1 MITLF
6 IIQFLAIAFLG
17 YKLLY
22 IKKEKIVDKIKEEEG
37 VFLSNP
43 VDVPDFNKID
53 PNYEMLKDVIE
64 SIKLEKWDII
74 KFERDHMD
82 NCYDIE
88 LLNDPGSLKVKC
100 RLRVRDYGNRNLYIS
115 WFHIFKMVNKDQHS
129 HLVTFNDCE
138 SVPRFL
144 ILNLMWDYVL
154 DYHQKIHDDHIHHY
168 LECKNIIQKELKT
181 LNRDKQLVK
190 LLEN

>member
-1 MITLF
+1 MIAIL
-6 IIQFLAIAFLG
+6 IIQFSAIAFLG
-17 YKLLY
+17 YKLY
-22 IKKEKIVDKIKEEEG
+22 NIKREKIVDKIKEEG
-37 VFLSNP
+37 VILPNP
-43 VDVPDFNKID
+43 VSVPGFNQID
-53 PNYEMLKDVIE
+53 PNYQMLKDVVE

-82 NCYDIE
+82 NLYDIE
-88 LLNDPGSLKVKC
+88 LLNGPGSLKVKC
-100 RLRVRDYGNRNLYIS
+100 RLRVRDYGDRNLYIS

-129 HLVTFNDCE
+129 HVVTFNDCQ

-154 DYHQKIHDDHIHHY
+154 DHHQKIYDEHIHHY
-168 LECKNIIQKELKT
+168 LECKKEIAKELKT

>member
-1 MITLF
+1 MIAIL
-6 IIQFLAIAFLG
+6 IIQFSAIAFLG
-17 YKLLY
+17 YKLY
-22 IKKEKIVDKIKEEEG
+22 NIKREKIVDKIKEEG
-37 VFLSNP
+37 VILPNP
-43 VDVPDFNKID
+43 VSVPGFNQID
-53 PNYEMLKDVIE
+53 PNNQMLKDVVE

-82 NCYDIE
+82 NLYDIE
-88 LLNDPGSLKVKC
+88 LLNGPGSLKVKC
-100 RLRVRDYGNRNLYIS
+100 RLRVRDYGDRNLYIS
-115 WFHIFKMVNKDQHS
+115 WFHIFKMVNKNQHS
-129 HLVTFNDCE
+129 HVVTFNDCE

-154 DYHQKIHDDHIHHY
+154 DHHQKIYDEHIHHY
-168 LECKNIIQKELKT
+168 LDCKEEISKELKT

>member
-1 MITLF
+1 MIAIL
-6 IIQFLAIAFLG
+6 IIQFSAIAFLG
-17 YKLLY
+17 YKLY
-22 IKKEKIVDKIKEEEG
+22 NIKREKIVDKIKEEG
-37 VFLSNP
+37 VILPNP
-43 VDVPDFNKID
+43 VSVPGFNQID
-53 PNYEMLKDVIE
+53 PNYQMLKDVVE

-82 NCYDIE
+82 NLYDIE
-88 LLNDPGSLKVKC
+88 LLNGPGSLKVKC
-100 RLRVRDYGNRNLYIS
+100 RLRVRDYGDRNLYIS

-129 HLVTFNDCE
+129 HVVTFNDCE

-154 DYHQKIHDDHIHHY
+154 DHHQKIYDEHIHHY
-168 LECKNIIQKELKT
+168 LECKKEIAKELKT

>member
-1 MITLF
+1 MIALL
-6 IIQFLAIAFLG
+6 IIQFSAIAFFG
-17 YKLLY
+17 YKLY
-22 IKKEKIVDKIKEEEG
+22 NIKREKIVDKIKEEG
-37 VFLSNP
+37 VILPNP
-43 VDVPDFNKID
+43 VSVPGFNQID
-53 PNYEMLKDVIE
+53 PNYQMLKDVVE

-82 NCYDIE
+82 NLYDIE
-88 LLNDPGSLKVKC
+88 LLNGPGSLKVKC
-100 RLRVRDYGNRNLYIS
+100 RLRVRDYGDRNLYIS
-115 WFHIFKMVNKDQHS
+115 WFHIFKMVNKNQHS
-129 HLVTFNDCE
+129 HVVTFNDCE

-154 DYHQKIHDDHIHHY
+154 DHHQKIYDEHIHHY
-168 LECKNIIQKELKT
+168 LDCKEEISKELKT

>member
-1 MITLF
+1 MIALL
-6 IIQFLAIAFLG
+6 IIQFSAIAFLG
-17 YKLLY
+17 YKLY
-22 IKKEKIVDKIKEEEG
+22 NIKREKIVDKIKEEG
-37 VFLSNP
+37 VILPNP
-43 VDVPDFNKID
+43 VSVPGFNQID
-53 PNYEMLKDVIE
+53 PNYQMLKDVVE

-82 NCYDIE
+82 NLYDIE
-88 LLNDPGSLKVKC
+88 LLNGPGSLKVKC
-100 RLRVRDYGNRNLYIS
+100 RLRVRDYGDRNLYIS
-115 WFHIFKMVNKDQHS
+115 WFNIFKMVNKNQHS
-129 HLVTFNDCE
+129 HVVTFNDRE

-154 DYHQKIHDDHIHHY
+154 DHHQKIYDEHIHHY
-168 LECKNIIQKELKT
+168 LDCKEEISKELKT

>member
-1 MITLF
+1 MIAIL
-6 IIQFLAIAFLG
+6 IIQFSAIAFLG
-17 YKLLY
+17 YKLY
-22 IKKEKIVDKIKEEEG
+22 NIKREKIVDKIKEEG
-37 VFLSNP
+37 VILPNP
-43 VDVPDFNKID
+43 VSVPGFNQID
-53 PNYEMLKDVIE
+53 PNYQMLKDVVE

-82 NCYDIE
+82 NLYDIE
-88 LLNDPGSLKVKC
+88 LLNGPGSLKVKC
-100 RLRVRDYGNRNLYIS
+100 RLRVRDYGDRNLYIS
-115 WFHIFKMVNKDQHS
+115 WFHIFKMVNKNQHS
-129 HLVTFNDCE
+129 HVVTFNDCE

-154 DYHQKIHDDHIHHY
+154 DHHQKIYDEHIHHY
-168 LECKNIIQKELKT
+168 LDCKEEISKELKT